1 MKLFIKSNFGISKA
15 ILLKIFIL
23 LVISSL
29 YIGRSLNDFEVP
41 YVTGDGFEYILT
53 TEAICNHGSAD
64 IRLSDLESFKK
75 ECTTNLKQNWS
86 SFPKKEYID
95 NLIDVF
101 KKVEFKYKTSFGEYF
116 VNKSGKTY
124 SHHFFAYSL
133 VNTPVYLIFKSQD
146 PIRAFYV
153 TNAILVIIVC
163 FLLLFHTPFSTFN
176 CILAAFSFCFS
187 ATYWY
192 LGWQHTEIFTM
203 CFVAMGLIFFF
214 RKNYYLG
221 LFLIA
226 VACTQNQP
234 LIPVLAYLALIAL
247 IKLKIKP
254 STILKIGLVCFVAIL
269 PPIFYYLNYET
280 TSLIKDAGFMDPK
293 YITPNRVF
301 GFFFDLNQGMILTIP
316 FILFCFIGF
325 LVTDLKNFVLK
336 KQPFEFLI
344 LMPFLLIITATITS
358 SMANWNHGMA
368 IINRYATWTSIIVMI
383 STFYLAN
390 KKSLFIAT
398 IFFNYFFVTQIVTTL
413 YHQDFNNFD
422 WTQGSH
428 RPFAKWVL
436 RYHPNLYNPDPVIFT
451 SRSQRLTEF
460 KEENSPF
467 VLVKDNRINKILI
480 HRNKINDLEKF
491 GIPKDKI
498 EKIKQEIS
506 YNYDWGYVDRDDFF
520 SSPFTKD
527 RIMDTLTEFG
537 IKTVIRKIRADQG
550 WYKAVE
556 SKAKEQNISIEKA
569 LYNDAKYIYIE
580 NQNQL
585 NKE

>member
-1 MKLFIKSNFGISKA
+1 MVKKLNLIINKV
-15 ILLKIFIL
+15 ILLKLSIL
-23 LVISSL
+23 LVIGAL
-29 YIGRSLNDFEVP
+29 YLGRSLNDFEVP
-41 YVTGDGFEYILT
+41 YVDGDGFEYILT
-53 TEAICNHGSAD
+53 TEAYCNHGSAD
-64 IRLSDLESFKK
+64 IRLSDLESFKQ
-75 ECTTNLKQNWS
+75 ECSNQLKQNWN
-86 SFPKKEYID
+86 SFPKREYID

-101 KKVEFKYKTSFGEYF
+101 KKVEFKYKTSFGEFF

-133 VNTPVYLIFKSQD
+133 INVPIYTIFRSTD
-146 PIRAFYV
+146 PLRAFYV
-153 TNAILVIIVC
+153 TNAIFVIIVC
-163 FLLLFHTPFSTFN
+163 FLLLFFTPFSVFN
-176 CILAAFSFCFS
+176 SILATLSFCFS
-187 ATYWY
+187 ASYWY

-203 CFVAMGLIFFF
+203 CFVAMGLILFF
-214 RKNYYLG
+214 RENYYLA

-226 VACTQNQP
+226 LACTQNQP
-234 LIPVLAYLALIAL
+234 LIPILGYLAIVAL
-247 IKLKIKP
+247 IRLKIKP
-254 STILKIGLVCFVAIL
+254 WIVIKIGLACFIAFL

-293 YITPNRVF
+293 YITVNRVF

-316 FILFCFIGF
+316 FILFCFIAFIVG
-325 LVTDLKNFVLK
+325 DLKNFIQK

-344 LMPFLLIITATITS
+344 LMPFLLILIATITS
-358 SMANWNHGMA
+358 SMGNWNHGMA

-390 KKSLFIAT
+390 KKSLFVAT

-422 WTQGSH
+422 WSQGNH

-460 KEENSPF
+460 KEDNSPF

-480 HRNKINDLEKF
+480 HKDKINDLENF
-491 GIPKDKI
+491 GVPKDKI
-498 EKIKQEIS
+498 EKIKREIS
-506 YNYDWGYVDRDDFF
+506 YNYNWGYVDRDDFF
-520 SSPFTKD
+520 SSPFAKD
-527 RIMDTLTEFG
+527 RIMDTLAEFG
-537 IKTVIRKIRADQG
+537 IKAVIRKIKADQN

-556 SKAKEQNISIEKA
+556 SKSKEQNIAIEKA
-569 LYNDAKYIYIE
+569 LYNDAKYTYFE
-580 NQNQL
+580 YQNQL
-585 NKE
+585 SKE